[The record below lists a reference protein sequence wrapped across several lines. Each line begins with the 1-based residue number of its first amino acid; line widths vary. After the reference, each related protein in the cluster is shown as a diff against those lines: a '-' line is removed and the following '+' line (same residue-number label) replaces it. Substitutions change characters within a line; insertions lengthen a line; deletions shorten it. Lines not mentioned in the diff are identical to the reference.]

1 MYTELALFIDGAFLS
16 AEGRDR
22 EPVLNPATGQ
32 ALAQLPHA
40 TTADLDR
47 ALASAAAAFP
57 TWRRTSAYDRGRI
70 LKRAADLIRERKA
83 AIARV
88 MTLEQGKPLAESE
101 GEIAYA
107 ADVLEWYGEEGRRAY
122 GRVVPGRVPGLT
134 HTVMPEPVG
143 VCLGF
148 TPWNFPA
155 LTPARKIGG
164 ALAAGCPVILK
175 AAEETPGTAVEIVR
189 AFADAG
195 LPPGVLAL
203 VFGKPAE
210 VSSHLIA
217 SPISRKV
224 SFTGSTPVGRHL
236 MRLAIDG
243 MKRTTMELGGQGPV
257 LVFDDVDPVATARLA
272 AASKY
277 RNAGQVCISPT
288 RFYVQE
294 SAYDAFVAGF
304 VEAARSVKVGDGLE
318 PGVTMGPL
326 ANPRRVEAME
336 RMVADARDRGG
347 KIRVGGARRGNEGFF
362 FDPTVITDLPDDALL
377 MTEEPFGPI
386 APIVSFRTLDE
397 VLSRANS
404 LPFGLAAYAFTSS
417 VKIAAAVGEG
427 LEAGMVG
434 INSFSVSTPET
445 PFGGVK
451 DSGHGSEGG
460 LEGLQAYFNT
470 KLISAS
476 VNSP

>member
-1 MYTELALFIDGAFLS
+1 MYADLALFIDGAFLS
-16 AEGRDR
+16 GEGRDS

-57 TWRRTSAYDRGRI
+57 IWRRVSAYDRGRI
-70 LKRAADLIRERKA
+70 LKRAADLIRERKP
-83 AIARV
+83 AIARI

-101 GEIAYA
+101 SEIAHA

-122 GRVVPGRVPGLT
+122 GRVIPSRVPGLS
-134 HTVMPEPVG
+134 HTVTPEPVG

-175 AAEETPGTAVEIVR
+175 AAEETPGTAVEIAR

-224 SFTGSTPVGRHL
+224 SFTGSTAVGKHL

-243 MKRTTMELGGQGPV
+243 MKRTTMELGGHGPV
-257 LVFDDVDPVATARLA
+257 LVFDDVEPAAAARLA

-294 SAYDAFVAGF
+294 SAYNAFVAGF
-304 VEAARSVKVGDGLE
+304 VEAARSVKVGNGLE
-318 PGVTMGPL
+318 AGVTMGPL

-347 KIRVGGARRGNEGFF
+347 RIRVGGARRGNEGLF

-386 APIVSFRTLDE
+386 APIVPFRTLED
-397 VLSRANS
+397 VLPRANA

-417 VKIAAAVGEG
+417 ARTAAAVAEG

-434 INSFSVSTPET
+434 INGFSVSNPET

-470 KLISAS
+470 KLVSAS
-476 VNSP
+476 INSP

>member
-1 MYTELALFIDGAFLS
+1 MYTDLALFIDGEFLS
-16 AEGRDR
+16 AEGRSS

-32 ALAQLPHA
+32 KLAHLPHA

-47 ALASAAAAFP
+47 ALDAAAAAFP
-57 TWRRTSAYDRGRI
+57 KWRRTSAYDRGRI
-70 LKRAADLIRERKA
+70 MKRAADLIRERKA
-83 AIARV
+83 EIGRV
-88 MTLEQGKPLAESE
+88 LTLEQGKPLAEAE
-101 GEIAYA
+101 GEVAVS
-107 ADVLEWYGEEGRRAY
+107 ADMIEWYAEEGRRAY
-122 GRVVPGRVPGLT
+122 GRVIPSRVEGLT
-134 HTVMPEPVG
+134 HTVLPEPVG

-175 AAEETPGTAVEIVR
+175 AAEETPGTAVLMAR

-195 LPPGVLAL
+195 LPAGVLGL
-203 VFGKPAE
+203 VFGNPAE

-224 SFTGSTPVGRHL
+224 SFTGSTPVGKHL

-243 MKRTTMELGGQGPV
+243 MKRTTMELGGHAPV
-257 LVFDDVDPVATARLA
+257 LVFDDVDPEATARIA
-272 AASKY
+272 AGGKY

-294 SAYDAFVAGF
+294 GAYDAFVAGF
-304 VEAARSVKVGDGLE
+304 VETARALKVGNGLE
-318 PGVTMGPL
+318 PGIAMGPL
-326 ANPRRVEAME
+326 ANPRRIDAME
-336 RMVADARDRGG
+336 RFVADARDRGG
-347 KIRVGGARRGNEGFF
+347 NIRAGGARRGNEGFF
-362 FDPTVITDLPDDALL
+362 FDPTVITELPDDSLL

-386 APIVSFRTLDE
+386 APIVPFRTLDE
-397 VLSRANS
+397 ALARANS
-404 LPFGLAAYAFTSS
+404 LPFGLAAYAFTGSA
-417 VKIAAAVGEG
+417 KTAAAVARG

-434 INSFSVSTPET
+434 INSLAVSNPET
-445 PFGGVK
+445 PFGGVM

-460 LEGLQAYFNT
+460 IEGLQAYFNT
-470 KLISAS
+470 KLVAQA
-476 VNSP
+476 

>member
-1 MYTELALFIDGAFLS
+1 MYTDLALFIDGAFLS
-16 AEGRDR
+16 GEGRDS

-32 ALAQLPHA
+32 VLAELPHA

-47 ALASAAAAFP
+47 ALAAAATAFP
-57 TWRRTSAYDRGRI
+57 AWRRTSAYERGRI

-83 AIARV
+83 AIARI
-88 MTLEQGKPLAESE
+88 MTPEQGKPLAESD
-101 GEIAYA
+101 GEIAHA
-107 ADVLEWYGEEGRRAY
+107 ADVLEWYAEEGRRAY
-122 GRVVPGRVPGLT
+122 GRTVPSRVPGLT
-134 HTVMPEPVG
+134 HTVAPEPVG

-164 ALAAGCPVILK
+164 ALAAGCPVIVK
-175 AAEETPGTAVEIVR
+175 AAEETPGTAVEIAR

-210 VSSHLIA
+210 VSSHLIV
-217 SPISRKV
+217 SPISRKI
-224 SFTGSTPVGRHL
+224 SFTGSTPVGKQL
-236 MRLAIDG
+236 MRLAIDDG
-243 MKRTTMELGGQGPV
+243 KRTTMELGGHAPV
-257 LVFDDVDPVATARLA
+257 LVFDDVDPA
-272 AASKY
+272 AAGRVAAAGKY

-294 SAYDAFVAGF
+294 SAYDAFVEGF
-304 VEAARSVKVGDGLE
+304 VEAARGIKVGNGLDA
-318 PGVTMGPL
+318 GIAMGPL

-347 KIRVGGARRGNEGFF
+347 NIRTGGSRRGNAGFF
-362 FDPTVITDLPDDALL
+362 FDPTVVTDLPDDSLL

-386 APIVSFRTLDE
+386 APIVPFRTLEE
-397 VLSRANS
+397 VLPRANG
-404 LPFGLAAYAFTSS
+404 LPFGLAAYAFTGSART
-417 VKIAAAVGEG
+417 AAAVAEG

-434 INSFSVSTPET
+434 INSFAVSNPET

-460 LEGLQAYFNT
+460 IEGLAAYFNT
-470 KLISAS
+470 KLVSAS

>member
-1 MYTELALFIDGAFLS
+1 MYTDLAFFIDGAFLS
-16 AEGRDR
+16 GEGRDS

-47 ALASAAAAFP
+47 ALALAAAAFP
-57 TWRRTSAYDRGRI
+57 VWRSTSAYDRGRI
-70 LKRAADLIRERKA
+70 LKRAADLIRERKP
-83 AIARV
+83 AIARI
-88 MTLEQGKPLAESE
+88 MTLEQGKPLAESD
-101 GEIAYA
+101 GEIAHA

-122 GRVVPGRVPGLT
+122 GRIVPSRVPGLT

-175 AAEETPGTAVEIVR
+175 AAEETPGTAVEIAR

-217 SPISRKV
+217 SPISRKI
-224 SFTGSTPVGRHL
+224 SFTGSTPVGQHL

-243 MKRTTMELGGQGPV
+243 MKRTTMELGGHAPV
-257 LVFDDVDPVATARLA
+257 LVFDDVDPAATGRLA
-272 AASKY
+272 AAGKY

-294 SAYDAFVAGF
+294 SAYGAFVEGF
-304 VEAARSVKVGDGLE
+304 VEAARGVKVGDGLE

-347 KIRVGGARRGNEGFF
+347 KIRVGGARRGNKGFF

-386 APIVSFRTLDE
+386 APIVPFRTLDE

-417 VKIAAAVGEG
+417 ARTAAAVAEG

-434 INSFSVSTPET
+434 INSFAVSTPET

-470 KLISAS
+470 KLVSAS
-476 VNSP
+476 INSP